1 MEDNPLVSYQPT
13 PTSLLTCH
21 NLCCSMAYSPCPG
34 WPSYHPDSVCR
45 HSTWD
50 SHDETWPPPP
60 SAQRDCLQIQR
71 TLSTDPSL
79 VLPWKLCV
87 VDFWSIFLF
96 QKFIKYSRNSS
107 CFFLTVFLDLEFI
120 YLKESPCH
128 TWSRA
133 RLRPAPGNP
142 SHTSPPPP
150 PCTPCPGWSHH
161 TRCTRDPLFWSP
173 SHRLEDLCRWDT
185 CPPPAPHTPDTEN
198 ICMCQSN
205 ILTCSTKMPQ
215 K

>member
-1 MEDNPLVSYQPT
+1 MKPGLPHHQRSVTVYKYRSMNTQYWSITCIAMDTVCCWLLVSFPF
-13 PTSLLTCH
+13 PKIC
-21 NLCCSMAYSPCPG
+21 
-34 WPSYHPDSVCR
+34 
-45 HSTWD
+45 
-50 SHDETWPPPP
+50 
-60 SAQRDCLQIQR
+60 
-71 TLSTDPSL
+71 
-79 VLPWKLCV
+79 K
-87 VDFWSIFLF
+87 IFQEF
-96 QKFIKYSRNSS
+96 QL
-107 CFFLTVFLDLEFI
+107 FFLTVFLDLEFI

-133 RLRPAPGNP
+133 RLRPAPGSP

-185 CPPPAPHTPDTEN
+185 CPPPAPHTSDTEN
-198 ICMCQSN
+198 SCMCQSN

-215 K
+215 KQII